1 MNFLLTEAWMFSGT
15 IKKNILFGLDYDEQK
30 FFQCI
35 SATAL
40 EEVSVFNFRFDSLS
54 VFVFTIILMLIQ
66 DLSNLSHGVKTI
78 IGDDGVV
85 LSGGQKARLFLT
97 RALYRD
103 GDIYLLDDPL
113 SSADVEIARHLFKE

>member
-40 EEVSVFNFRFDSLS
+40 EEVSVVQLSFRFIECFCFYYNPYVDLG
-54 VFVFTIILMLIQ
+54 FKQFITWCQ
-66 DLSNLSHGVKTI
+66 DNHW
-78 IGDDGVV
+78 
-85 LSGGQKARLFLT
+85 R
-97 RALYRD
+97 
-103 GDIYLLDDPL
+103 
-113 SSADVEIARHLFKE
+113 